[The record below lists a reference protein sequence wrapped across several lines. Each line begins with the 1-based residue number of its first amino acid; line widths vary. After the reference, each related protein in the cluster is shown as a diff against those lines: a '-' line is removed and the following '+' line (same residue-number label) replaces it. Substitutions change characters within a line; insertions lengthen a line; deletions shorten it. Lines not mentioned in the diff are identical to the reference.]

1 MSEPEESYERFSDPA
16 RVFEDGRAEKF
27 ERQSALNEALAGPR
41 EPEADDEAVLDQF
54 VDRVAERIIKRLQ
67 AEPEPEL
74 QAAGAGAGAGFDGGA
89 RASVPG
95 PPESHDSLLIRLL
108 RSRAADRGADF

>member
-1 MSEPEESYERFSDPA
+1 MSEADYERFSDP
-16 RVFEDGRAEKF
+16 RRIVLDGRAEKL

-54 VDRVAERIIKRLQ
+54 VDRVAERIIQRLQ
-67 AEPEPEL
+67 AEPEPEP
-74 QAAGAGAGAGFDGGA
+74 QGGARGGFDGGA
-89 RASVPG
+89 RASLPQ

-108 RSRAADRGADF
+108 RSRAANRGADF